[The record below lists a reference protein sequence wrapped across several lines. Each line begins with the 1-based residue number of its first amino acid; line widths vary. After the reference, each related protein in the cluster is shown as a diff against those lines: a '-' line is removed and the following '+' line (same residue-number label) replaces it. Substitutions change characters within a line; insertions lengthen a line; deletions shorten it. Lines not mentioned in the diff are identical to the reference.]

1 MSVRAGRV
9 HVVGGGLAGLAAA
22 LDLVEAGRPVSLYE
36 AGPACGGR
44 CRSFFDKELGCRI
57 DNGNHLLLSGNAAA
71 MRYLDRVGARHTLGG
86 PGAPVFPFMDV
97 RTGERWAVR
106 PNAGRVPWWLFDA
119 SRGVPGARILDYAVL
134 LRLRGA
140 GAEATVG
147 GTLPHNAL
155 YRRLIEPLAVS
166 ALNTPAEEG
175 SARLFWA
182 VIAESLAKGGA
193 FCIPCFPKEG
203 LSESFVD
210 PAISR
215 LQQAGAALHTGH
227 RISAI
232 TEDGGR
238 ISALAGPGGS
248 IPVPPG
254 EAVVLATPAPVA
266 AALLPALRMP
276 ELHQAI
282 VNLHYRVEMRLG
294 PAGFIGLVG
303 GLSEWVF
310 AKPGV
315 MSVTISA
322 ANHLLDRTPESLA
335 REVWPEVCAAT
346 GEAVEMP
353 PWRVIREK
361 RATFAATPEQQMR
374 RPSATTHLRNLVLA
388 GDWTDTGLP
397 ATIEGAIR
405 SGFAA
410 AHHLCVT

>member
-166 ALNTPAEEG
+166 ALTTPAEE
-175 SARLFWA
+175 
-182 VIAESLAKGGA
+182 VY
-193 FCIPCFPKEG
+193 
-203 LSESFVD
+203 
-210 PAISR
+210 
-215 LQQAGAALHTGH
+215 
-227 RISAI
+227 
-232 TEDGGR
+232 
-238 ISALAGPGGS
+238 
-248 IPVPPG
+248 
-254 EAVVLATPAPVA
+254 PVA
-266 AALLPALRMP
+266 DDAVASRFGVAA
-276 ELHQAI
+276 
-282 VNLHYRVEMRLG
+282 
-294 PAGFIGLVG
+294 
-303 GLSEWVF
+303 
-310 AKPGV
+310 
-315 MSVTISA
+315 
-322 ANHLLDRTPESLA
+322 
-335 REVWPEVCAAT
+335 WP
-346 GEAVEMP
+346 
-353 PWRVIREK
+353 
-361 RATFAATPEQQMR
+361 
-374 RPSATTHLRNLVLA
+374 
-388 GDWTDTGLP
+388 
-397 ATIEGAIR
+397 
-405 SGFAA
+405 
-410 AHHLCVT
+410 